1 MGEKD
6 IAEKILL
13 AYNDVFSDIINVLLF
28 GGQEIIWENDLED
41 QIYNEELKEE
51 GGVKTMCD
59 VLDRAIEKGKIA
71 GIQEGRSDGIRNMI
85 ELCQDFGTTEADA
98 QSQIIMR
105 FHMQEDEA
113 IKYIKTFWRSEKK

>member
-13 AYNDVFSDIINVLLF
+13 AYNDVFSDIVNVLLF
-28 GGQEIIWENDLED
+28 GGQESIRENDLED